1 MIRKATRAELLFMT
15 SLNKSSNRRE
25 SGLFVAEGEK
35 VVGELIGSKIKIKW
49 VVALQSYLDEHV
61 SELSNYECLSVSPSD
76 LERISSFSTPNQV
89 FAVAEIPIPAA
100 LNFKPSGQ
108 TFLLLDGI
116 ADPGNLGTLVR
127 TSEWFGIDAVIA
139 TTGSVDFWN
148 PKAVQ
153 AAMGS
158 LFRMPVYHADAL
170 RILSDAK
177 SAGIRFQVG
186 GVLDGA
192 PMNSVHRTTESMII
206 VVGSE
211 SHGISKEVQAGLSHA
226 ITISKAKS
234 SPTESL
240 NATIAAGVLMYHFLP
255 PKF

>member
-1 MIRKATRAELLFMT
+1 MIRKATRSELLFMA
-15 SLNKSSNRRE
+15 SLSKASYRRE

-35 VVGELIGSKIKIKW
+35 VVGELISSKIKLKW
-49 VVALQSYLDEHV
+49 VVALQSYLDQYAT
-61 SELSNYECLSVSPSD
+61 ELSNYECLSVSPSD

-89 FAVAEIPIPAA
+89 FVVAETPIFTAI
-100 LNFKPSGQ
+100 NFKPTGQ

-116 ADPGNLGTLVR
+116 SDPGNLGTLVR

-139 TTGSVDFWN
+139 TNGSVDFWN
-148 PKAVQ
+148 PKTVQ

-177 SAGIRFQVG
+177 SAGICLQVG

-192 PMNSVHRTTESMII
+192 PINTVKREKESMII

-211 SHGISKEVQAGLSHA
+211 SHGISIDVQSELSHA
-226 ITISKAKS
+226 ITIPKSIS

-240 NATIAAGVLMYHFLP
+240 NATVAAGVLMYHFLP